1 MQLRTGFNHI
11 FTKIYSV
18 DKNVFL
24 YYTFNIINMIKD
36 KKMAVQKNKN
46 QYMNKSMKSIV
57 NIQEIMHYIILR
69 KPAGYVDSIEKHDFW
84 ELVYL
89 ESGEGVIRA
98 DDKLIPVFPG
108 DIYFHKPYEAHG
120 INAPTTPIK
129 AFFISFHSDSR
140 FMKNFENLKFS
151 LDNEQKAILYKS
163 YDEARN
169 IFQNVQNSE
178 FPFALT
184 GLLDES
190 KLGGQQLFK
199 MYLETL
205 LITIGRKLQNEEKK
219 EALSSTERAERLIF
233 QKTVEKIG
241 ENLYGK
247 TTIEELCDEL
257 NYSRTYLS
265 IIFKKYSDMS
275 IMKYYNLLKIKEAK
289 RLMRDTG
296 YSISTISDM
305 LHFNNQYYFSKV
317 FKKYENISPL
327 EYKKSLDS

>member
-1 MQLRTGFNHI
+1 MTN
-11 FTKIYSV
+11 
-18 DKNVFL
+18 
-24 YYTFNIINMIKD
+24 
-36 KKMAVQKNKN
+36 QKNRN
-46 QYMNKSMKSIV
+46 QYMNKSMKSVV
-57 NIQEIMHYIILR
+57 NVQEIMHYIILR
-69 KPAGYVDSIEKHDFW
+69 KPAGYVDGIEKHDFW

-98 DDKLIPVFPG
+98 DDKSIPVFPG

-120 INAPTTPIK
+120 INSSTTPIK

-140 FMKNFENLKFS
+140 FMKNFENLKIS
-151 LDNEQKAILYKS
+151 LDNEQKALLYKT

-169 IFQNVQNSE
+169 IFENVQNSE

-184 GLLDES
+184 DLSEEN
-190 KLGGQQLFK
+190 KIGGQQLFK

-205 LITIGRKLQNEEKK
+205 LISIARKIQDKEKNG
-219 EALSSTERAERLIF
+219 ALNSTERAERLIF

-247 TTIEELCDEL
+247 TTIEELCEEL

-265 IIFKKYSDMS
+265 TIFKKYSDVS

-289 RLMRDTG
+289 RLMRDTNH
-296 YSISTISDM
+296 SINAISDM

-317 FKKYENISPL
+317 FKKYEKMSPL
-327 EYKKSLDS
+327 EYKKSLNA

>member
-1 MQLRTGFNHI
+1 
-11 FTKIYSV
+11 
-18 DKNVFL
+18 
-24 YYTFNIINMIKD
+24 
-36 KKMAVQKNKN
+36 
-46 QYMNKSMKSIV
+46 MNKSMKSIV
-57 NIQEIMHYIILR
+57 NVQEIMHYIILR
-69 KPAGYVDSIEKHDFW
+69 KPAGYIDGIEKHDFW

-98 DDKLIPVFPG
+98 DDKSIPVFPG

-120 INAPTTPIK
+120 INSPTTPIK

-140 FMKNFENLKFS
+140 FMKNFENLKIS
-151 LDNEQKAILYKS
+151 LDNEQKALLYKT

-169 IFQNVQNSE
+169 IFENVQNSE

-184 GLLDES
+184 DLSAEN

-205 LITIGRKLQNEEKK
+205 LITIARKVQKGEKK
-219 EALSSTERAERLIF
+219 GALNSSERAERLIF

-265 IIFKKYSDMS
+265 TIFKKYSDVS

-289 RLMRDTG
+289 RLMRDTN
-296 YSISTISDM
+296 YSINTISDM

-317 FKKYENISPL
+317 FKKYEKISPL
-327 EYKKSLDS
+327 EYKKSLNT